1 MTSAVLDSLIRETNH
16 TDLKQEPQAS
26 EEKITLDEILREQ
39 PQIEPKNT
47 PRETTQK
54 FSTSLNVHKTASERD
69 ALAESMERTVIENFD
84 DLQQSDARND
94 STKSRHEIPPEFALQ
109 PEPEGLSKPILPKS
123 DISRIIQVP
132 STITSTTAT
141 DIHSNNAV
149 SDDDRES
156 HVVSA
161 GHNESANFKDAN
173 EDNNLA
179 LVSEN
184 ISEQTAFSKQP
195 EENHRQTTKLK
206 TAPNKS
212 EFSEHGTESNE
223 DEGGSSIS
231 VESLNNLSEV
241 KQLSRKKS
249 TTEAQCISMICIP
262 DEDTAPSKA
271 PQNDSNALK
280 FHKFEEDHDNKSNAR
295 PNKMYASDISSTSSS
310 DDEGSRDEP
319 VASENG
325 TDFDNVVYGSK
336 KSIER
341 HKFKNTK
348 ERGNTDALRN
358 QSTTYNMERKAER
371 SKVTEELFTGDK
383 FNERLL

>member
-1 MTSAVLDSLIRETNH
+1 MEKVLV
-16 TDLKQEPQAS
+16 DLQ
-26 EEKITLDEILREQ
+26 ITLDEILREQ

-47 PRETTQK
+47 PRETAQK
-54 FSTSLNVHKTASERD
+54 FSTSLNTHKTASERD
-69 ALAESMERTVIENFD
+69 ALAESMKRTVIENSD
-84 DLQQSDARND
+84 DLQQSDALND
-94 STKSRHEIPPEFALQ
+94 STRSRHEKPPEIALQ
-109 PEPEGLSKPILPKS
+109 SEPEGLSKPILPKS

-132 STITSTTAT
+132 STITSTTAA
-141 DIHSNNAV
+141 DVHSNNAV

-161 GHNESANFKDAN
+161 GHNDSANFKDAN

-179 LVSEN
+179 LVSKN

-195 EENHRQTTKLK
+195 EGNHRQTTKPK
-206 TAPNKS
+206 TTPNKS
-212 EFSEHGTESNE
+212 EFSEHGADKSNE

-241 KQLSRKKS
+241 KQLSRKTS

-271 PQNDSNALK
+271 PKNDSNALE
-280 FHKFEEDHDNKSNAR
+280 FLKFEEDHDNKSNAR
-295 PNKMYASDISSTSSS
+295 PNKMYASIISSTSSS
-310 DDEGSRDEP
+310 DEEGSRDES
-319 VASENG
+319 VENG
-325 TDFDNVVYGSK
+325 TDFDNVVDGSKK

-348 ERGNTDALRN
+348 EQGNTDALKN

-371 SKVTEELFTGDK
+371 SMVTEELFPGDE
-383 FNERLL
+383 FNERLI